1 MLPQAQNPLLTATIP
16 LDTPVGALL
25 TIALLALLAV
35 GIAVESGLTNV
46 LHDRLV
52 GTSRTGRRMA
62 TAGHGG

>member
-35 GIAVESGLTNV
+35 GIAVESGLPNV
-46 LHDRLV
+46 LRARLF
-52 GTSRTGRRMA
+52 GAPRPGRRIA
-62 TAGHGG
+62 PAGHGG